1 MTAGAGEPRKAR
13 DTGEQAGSER
23 RLPRV
28 VKTLGWVALFND
40 VATEMVYPLLPAF
53 LKSIGAGAVALGL
66 MEGTAESVS
75 AVVKWIA
82 GRSSD
87 GRARK
92 PLVLFGY
99 ALATILRPLL
109 ALAMTAWQVIAIRT
123 ADRIGKGIRAA
134 PRDALVAGA
143 VPAEQ
148 RGYAFGFHNMMD
160 NIGAVCGP
168 LAAFALVRGLGWS
181 LRAVFAATILPGLF
195 AVATMAWGV
204 KETRGE
210 PAELPSTLSARPEPA
225 RGALPARLR
234 AYLGLVALFTL
245 GASADSFLMLRLVDL
260 GLAAQ
265 WIPLAW
271 ISLNTSKALL
281 NVPGGKISDRF
292 GRPGAQVAGWLVYAA
307 AYALFPTTRSV
318 ALTWGLLIAY
328 GAYYGLTEGGEKAL
342 VADLTPAEMRGRGY
356 GALHAITGIAV
367 LPANAIFGL
376 LYAEHVAFAFWASAG
391 CALMAAIGLALLAR
405 GPNRDHPSSS
415 EATARSMR
423 E

>member
-1 MTAGAGEPRKAR
+1 MTAGAGEPRKA
-13 DTGEQAGSER
+13 GERTGSER

-82 GRSSD
+82 GRASD

-99 ALATILRPLL
+99 ALATILRPFL

-168 LAAFALVRGLGWS
+168 LAAFALVRGLGWP
-181 LRAVFAATILPGLF
+181 LRAVFAATIVPGLF

-210 PAELPSTLSARPEPA
+210 PAEPSTLPARPEPA
-225 RGALPARLR
+225 SGALPVRLR

-271 ISLNTSKALL
+271 ISLNASKALL

-318 ALTWGLLIAY
+318 ALTWGLLIVY

-391 CALMAAIGLALLAR
+391 CALLAAIGLALLAR
-405 GPNRDHPSSS
+405 APNRVTEH
-415 EATARSMR
+415 SMR